1 MSLFVFVFVMLALFE
16 CRCLCSCLLCWPCLN
31 VAVCVRVCYVG
42 LVCVRICYVGLIL
55 TMRYLT
61 LCSPFM
67 SHKVSSASVFVL
79 VILYGQCYLTL
90 CSLRFARS
98 LVGGSWLGL
107 RK

>member
-1 MSLFVFVFVMLALFE
+1 MPLFVFVFVMLAGFAMLALFE
-16 CRCLCSCLLCWPCLN
+16 YRCLFSCLLCWPCLCSCLLCWPYFDYALSH
-31 VAVCVRVCYVG
+31 VCS
-42 LVCVRICYVGLIL
+42 L
-55 TMRYLT
+55 
-61 LCSPFM
+61 FM